1 VSLGVYAM
9 IAVTQETGSHLLG
22 GLAFSFGFIA
32 LLLGHSELFTE
43 GFLVPLTVVVGGRA
57 SWWDML
63 RFWLGSLVGNLA
75 GGYILTWIAMSAY
88 PSLHQ
93 QAIDSASFFI
103 NSGTG
108 LRSFWMAVMAGAAI
122 TLMTRMHNGTDSMPA
137 KVIASV
143 ATGFVLAGL
152 RLSHSILD
160 TLLIFA
166 ALHAGRAPFGYLD
179 WLGWFGWT
187 VLGNIVG
194 GVGLVTMLRLVR
206 SRDMIAV
213 HRELDEAKD

>member
-1 VSLGVYAM
+1 
-9 IAVTQETGSHLLG
+9 
-22 GLAFSFGFIA
+22 
-32 LLLGHSELFTE
+32 
-43 GFLVPLTVVVGGRA
+43 
-57 SWWDML
+57 
-63 RFWLGSLVGNLA
+63 
-75 GGYILTWIAMSAY
+75 
-88 PSLHQ
+88 
-93 QAIDSASFFI
+93 
-103 NSGTG
+103 
-108 LRSFWMAVMAGAAI
+108 MAVMAGAAI